1 MFSELTRKDLASL
14 GASKGGTDRR
24 DNKKEER
31 RKKAA
36 SGGSKGGGGGGGG
49 GGGSGGGGG
58 GRGGRESKTQKVRV
72 VNKGLFLLHLNHCSY
87 IHSFLASC
95 CAGIHNFSR

>member
-1 MFSELTRKDLASL
+1 M

-36 SGGSKGGGGGGGG
+36 SGGSKGGGGGG
-49 GGGSGGGGG
+49 SGGGGG

-72 VNKGLFLLHLNHCSY
+72 VNRGLFLLHLNHCSY

-95 CAGIHNFSR
+95 CVGIHKF